1 MEIKRKGRANYGIG
15 EIKAINFNGNNVE
28 HLYFNGTQI
37 F

>member
-1 MEIKRKGRANYGIG
+1 MSLRKGGANYGIC

-28 HLYFNGTQI
+28 HLYFNGTRI

>member
-1 MEIKRKGRANYGIG
+1 MENGIEG
-15 EIKAINFNGNNVE
+15 ITAVNFNGNNVE